1 MAFLQNLEIKMK
13 KICYVVTVSI
23 TIKSFFIPQLK
34 FLAENG
40 YDVTVICSPDEKLK
54 EMLGDKIKY
63 IPVNMPRGLS
73 LFGSIKAIKNL
84 KRIFK
89 EEKFDLVQYSTPN
102 AGLYASIASKKERIK
117 VRNYHFMGLRYL
129 GAKGIFRK
137 VLKWIEKKAIK
148 NSTHVECVS
157 ESNLNLCLTEKLL
170 DSKKGVVV
178 SYGSTGGVD
187 INRFDYKKSHDLRE
201 EKRNF
206 YGVKEDEFLF
216 GFVGRVTKDKG
227 VEELISA
234 FNVLSEKYDNVKL
247 AVIGDLDR
255 DNRLSTLSLSE
266 LSNNEKIIRIDAT
279 PEIEKFYPM
288 LDALVLPSYRE
299 GFGNVVIE
307 AEAMGVPVLVSDIA
321 GPIDAM
327 EDGVTGLKFKVKDVK
342 ALCEAMEKGLEFK
355 NNGFGK
361 NAVEFVL
368 ERFDSDKLNQEILKR
383 KNQLLG

>member
-1 MAFLQNLEIKMK
+1 MK

-102 AGLYASIASKKERIK
+102 AAFYASIASKSTK
-117 VRNYHFMGLRYL
+117 VKIRNYHLTGLRYL
-129 GAKGIFRK
+129 GASGIFRK

-148 NSTHVECVS
+148 NSTHVEC
-157 ESNLNLCLTEKLL
+157 ECKSNVDYCLNENLFSREKA
-170 DSKKGVVV
+170 VVV
-178 SYGSTGGVD
+178 GYGSAGGID
-187 INRFDYKKSHDLRE
+187 LKRFDIEKAKGYRE
-201 EKRNF
+201 EKRSTYDVQEN
-206 YGVKEDEFLF
+206 EFLF
-216 GFVGRVTKDKG
+216 GFVGRITKDKG
-227 VEELISA
+227 INELITA
-234 FNVLSEKYDNVKL
+234 FNRLAKENENVKL
-247 AVIGDLDR
+247 AVIGGIDLNNGLTDKIF
-255 DNRLSTLSLSE
+255 SE
-266 LSNNEKIIRIDAT
+266 LNSNERIIRIDAT
-279 PEIEKFYPM
+279 PEIEKYYSM

-327 EDGVTGLKFKVKDVK
+327 EDGVTGLKFKVKDVQ
-342 ALCEAMEKGLEFK
+342 ALYEAMKKGLEFK

-368 ERFDSDKLNQEILKR
+368 ERFDSNKLNQEILKR